1 MFGIGKSAEER
12 QREKERKKRGARK
25 YGQANY
31 KHSRKGVVSCISSI
45 GGLVI
50 LAGCIF
56 YAFLARGN
64 ANGII
69 GGLAVLSLVLS
80 INGIRLAIGGFHER
94 ERNYLTCKIGLPA
107 GLVSVIFFLAIFIGG
122 LS

>member
-31 KHSRKGVVSCISSI
+31 KHSRKGIVSCISGI

-50 LAGCIF
+50 LAGCIV

-64 ANGII
+64 AHGII

-80 INGIRLAIGGFHER
+80 INGIRLAIGGFYER
-94 ERNYLTCKIGLPA
+94 ERNYRTCKIGLP
-107 GLVSVIFFLAIFIGG
+107 VSSLTVIAFFALFIGG
-122 LS
+122 L

>member
-50 LAGCIF
+50 LSGCIF

-107 GLVSVIFFLAIFIGG
+107 GFVSVIFFLAIFIGG

>member
-107 GLVSVIFFLAIFIGG
+107 GFVAVIFFLAIFIGG

>member
-107 GLVSVIFFLAIFIGG
+107 GFVSVVSFLAIFIGG

>member
-31 KHSRKGVVSCISSI
+31 KHSRKGIVSCISGI

-50 LAGCIF
+50 LAGCIVN
-56 YAFLARGN
+56 AFLARGN
-64 ANGII
+64 AHGII

-80 INGIRLAIGGFHER
+80 INGIRLAIGGFYER
-94 ERNYLTCKIGLPA
+94 ERNYLTCKIGLP
-107 GLVSVIFFLAIFIGG
+107 VSSLTVIAFFALFIGG
-122 LS
+122 L

>member
-107 GLVSVIFFLAIFIGG
+107 GFVSVIFFLVIFIGG

>member
-12 QREKERKKRGARK
+12 QREKETLSSASRK

-107 GLVSVIFFLAIFIGG
+107 GFVSVIFFLAIFIGG

>member
-12 QREKERKKRGARK
+12 HRDKERKKRGARK
-25 YGQANY
+25 YGQANF
-31 KHSRKGVVSCISSI
+31 KHSRMGIVSCINSI
-45 GGLVI
+45 GGLLI
-50 LAGCIF
+50 LAGCTF
-56 YAFLARGN
+56 YAFMARGN
-64 ANGII
+64 AHGII

-80 INGIRLAIGGFHER
+80 INGVRLAIRGFRER

-107 GLVSVIFFLAIFIGG
+107 GFVSVILFLAIFIGG

>member
-50 LAGCIF
+50 LAGCIV

-64 ANGII
+64 AHGII

-107 GLVSVIFFLAIFIGG
+107 GFVSVIFFLAIFIGG

>member
-94 ERNYLTCKIGLPA
+94 ERNYMTCKIGLPA
-107 GLVSVIFFLAIFIGG
+107 GFVSVIFFLALFIGG

>member
-107 GLVSVIFFLAIFIGG
+107 GFVSVIFFLAIFIGG

>member
-94 ERNYLTCKIGLPA
+94 ERNYMTCKIGLPA
-107 GLVSVIFFLAIFIGG
+107 GFVSVIFFLAIFIGG

>member
-12 QREKERKKRGARK
+12 QREKVRKKRGARK

-107 GLVSVIFFLAIFIGG
+107 GFVSVIFFLAIFIGG

>member
-50 LAGCIF
+50 LAGCIV

-64 ANGII
+64 AHGII
-69 GGLAVLSLVLS
+69 GGLAVLSEGS
-80 INGIRLAIGGFHER
+80 PPRARG
-94 ERNYLTCKIGLPA
+94 
-107 GLVSVIFFLAIFIGG
+107 
-122 LS
+122 

>member
-107 GLVSVIFFLAIFIGG
+107 GFVSVIFFLALFIGG

>member
-12 QREKERKKRGARK
+12 QREKERKKRGARE

-107 GLVSVIFFLAIFIGG
+107 GFVSVIFFLAIFIGG

>member
-64 ANGII
+64 AKGII

-107 GLVSVIFFLAIFIGG
+107 GFVSVIFFLAIFIGG